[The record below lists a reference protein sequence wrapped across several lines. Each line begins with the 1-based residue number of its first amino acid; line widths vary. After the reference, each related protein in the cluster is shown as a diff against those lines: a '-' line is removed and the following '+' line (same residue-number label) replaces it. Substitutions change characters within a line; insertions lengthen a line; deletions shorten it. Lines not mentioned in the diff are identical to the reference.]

1 MDTEETKTE
10 QEQTESPTFAQRIES
25 ITNEWKESILQD
37 TIRIIENGRMTE
49 EDVENI
55 VETVID
61 NSSDLDYRIEE
72 YIDGYDMDNK
82 IETWVDYNLDVED
95 KVDDALRYYDWDN
108 VMDEIDIGRFLR
120 RMQGGIAEQIT
131 NIIDSEDFKP
141 IEGYATTIGI
151 MTKRIDN
158 IEGRIEAILDMLQN
172 LSTTVFHQVNDI
184 HSKGDA

>member
-61 NSSDLDYRIEE
+61 NSSDLDYRIE
-72 YIDGYDMDNK
+72 
-82 IETWVDYNLDVED
+82 
-95 KVDDALRYYDWDN
+95 
-108 VMDEIDIGRFLR
+108 
-120 RMQGGIAEQIT
+120 
-131 NIIDSEDFKP
+131 
-141 IEGYATTIGI
+141 
-151 MTKRIDN
+151 
-158 IEGRIEAILDMLQN
+158 
-172 LSTTVFHQVNDI
+172 
-184 HSKGDA
+184 